1 MATTQLKR
9 PSDFDIIETA
19 RLYSLNPHLMKA
31 RAFAYF
37 QAGFSAG
44 ETCLILKTQIKGRS
58 IQTYYSAWKEMS
70 QLYDTISAVEHA
82 PVEYE
87 DDDVSSA
94 STPSTTYQ
102 EEPPTIAEQLEAMAE
117 SSRRQGEPAH
127 IASWLDATAQWSR
140 SGFSSGA
147 RPMTREDVKE
157 YEQLNDLKREN
168 ADLKTQ
174 VEEAK
179 TSHRSIKDNLAHV
192 SGCPICRPELDEYNR
207 KMIIRAIENLSVDA
221 VRELGFEKGAFPR
234 KFTIPGPTG

>member
-31 RAFAYF
+31 RTFAYF

-70 QLYDTISAVEHA
+70 QIYDTISSVEHA
-82 PVEYE
+82 PVEG
-87 DDDVSSA
+87 DGLLSA
-94 STPSTTYQ
+94 STPSSTYQ
-102 EEPPTIAEQLEAMAE
+102 EEPATIAEQLEAMAE

-127 IASWLDATAQWSR
+127 IASWLDAIAQWSR
-140 SGFSSGA
+140 SGFSSGT
-147 RPMTREDVKE
+147 RPMNRDDVKE

-168 ADLKTQ
+168 AALKTQ
-174 VEEAK
+174 VEEAR
-179 TSHRSIKDNLAHV
+179 TSHQSIKANLAHV
-192 SGCPICRPELDEYNR
+192 SSCPSCRPELEEYNS

-234 KFTIPGPTG
+234 KFTIPGT